1 MEADPEIG
9 LRGGGPQG
17 QAGLLILP
25 GHRPQ
30 GRFRHVDD
38 GGQHHNGQH
47 QDGRQQTGAG
57 PQGEGGADQ
66 GHQHD
71 HAHQAVY
78 HRRDARQQL
87 HGGADHGGGPGRG
100 QLCQEDG
107 RHQADGHADD
117 HGPGGAVYGGEDEGE
132 NAVLGPGGGVGGVPD
147 LAEQEFEQA
156 DLADGGQ
163 AREDQI
169 HADDQHEA
177 HGHDAAQQEDQMD
190 HGFQGLAGP
199 CIL

>member
-1 MEADPEIG
+1 M
-9 LRGGGPQG
+9 
-17 QAGLLILP
+17 
-25 GHRPQ
+25 
-30 GRFRHVDD
+30 
-38 GGQHHNGQH
+38 
-47 QDGRQQTGAG
+47 
-57 PQGEGGADQ
+57 
-66 GHQHD
+66 
-71 HAHQAVY
+71 
-78 HRRDARQQL
+78 
-87 HGGADHGGGPGRG
+87 HGGADYGGHRGRG

-132 NAVLGPGGGVGGVPD
+132 NAVLGPGGVGGVPD

-156 DLADGGQ
+156 DLPDGGQ
-163 AREDQI
+163 ARNDQI

-190 HGFQGLAGP
+190 HGFQGLMGP

>member
-1 MEADPEIG
+1 MWTGDAEI
-9 LRGGGPQG
+9 RFGGGGSQG

-30 GRFRHVDD
+30 GRLRHVDD

-132 NAVLGPGGGVGGVPD
+132 NAVLGPGGGVGGVPH
-147 LAEQEFEQA
+147 LAEQEFEQT
-156 DLADGGQ
+156 DLPDGGDSTEP
-163 AREDQI
+163 RNIKKE
-169 HADDQHEA
+169 
-177 HGHDAAQQEDQMD
+177 QERNN
-190 HGFQGLAGP
+190 
-199 CIL
+199 I